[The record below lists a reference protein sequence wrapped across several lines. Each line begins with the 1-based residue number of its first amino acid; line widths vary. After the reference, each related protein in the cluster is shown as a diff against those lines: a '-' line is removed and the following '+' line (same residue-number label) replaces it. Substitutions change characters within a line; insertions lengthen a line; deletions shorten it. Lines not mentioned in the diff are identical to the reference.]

1 MAENGR
7 AAEDGKEEEW
17 GVMKRR
23 EFLQGIGAA
32 VVGLVVG
39 KGKAKPP
46 EMTASAAFDELIRG
60 IEKPLP
66 EPEMLFGRP
75 IVYTDALPDIGGDIV
90 LGDLSAYIEGSLIKR
105 IPVSQEILDDCI
117 AGGDA
122 WRGVRLSGFE
132 RTILDGDA

>member
-1 MAENGR
+1 
-7 AAEDGKEEEW
+7 
-17 GVMKRR
+17 MKRR
-23 EFLQGIGAA
+23 EFLQGMVVAIAA
-32 VVGLVVG
+32 LVLPP
-39 KGKAKPP
+39 GKAKPAK
-46 EMTASAAFDELIRG
+46 EYEFDMRDIAASAGRQSKTHYLDKDIQLYEQVKMAEA
-60 IEKPLP
+60 

-90 LGDLSAYIEGSLIKR
+90 LGDLSAYIEGTLIKR

-122 WRGVRLSGFE
+122 WRGVRLSEFE